1 MNKEQKPSKSK
12 KGASVGIAICFV
24 AAVAIVGTYTLRDY
38 QEAKRQELSV
48 TEDTDSA
55 EDTDGTKEEE
65 HWFRIRCRIP
75 ALQGTVHA

>member
-38 QEAKRQELSV
+38 QEAKRQELSR
-48 TEDTDSA
+48 
-55 EDTDGTKEEE
+55 DG
-65 HWFRIRCRIP
+65 
-75 ALQGTVHA
+75 GY